1 MIILV
6 SHPHPTLYSCVESSL
21 CSVISTSSG
30 AVTHSGGELYKA
42 EIPMIGYLWNV
53 TPLTSISFWSSGAKC
68 TLFPG
73 FFTSSKYLF
82 ILDVLRMVKIQISR
96 NKIK

>member
-6 SHPHPTLYSCVESSL
+6 SHTDPTLYSCVESSL

-53 TPLTSISFWSSGAKC
+53 TPLTSSTDGLPERIVQDYDKEEG
-68 TLFPG
+68 G
-73 FFTSSKYLF
+73 
-82 ILDVLRMVKIQISR
+82 
-96 NKIK
+96 

>member
-21 CSVISTSSG
+21 CSVISTSSV

-42 EIPMIGYLWNV
+42 EIPMIVYLWNV
-53 TPLTSISFWSSGAKC
+53 TPLTSIYFWSSGAKC
-68 TLFPG
+68 TLCPG
-73 FFTSSKYLF
+73 FLHHLHMYFRCPK
-82 ILDVLRMVKIQISR
+82 DGK
-96 NKIK
+96 NADK

>member
-21 CSVISTSSG
+21 CSVIRTSSV
-30 AVTHSGGELYKA
+30 AVTHFGGELYKA

-53 TPLTSISFWSSGAKC
+53 TPLTFGHQGPNVHFAQDFYIIQI
-68 TLFPG
+68 
-73 FFTSSKYLF
+73 F

>member
-6 SHPHPTLYSCVESSL
+6 SHTDPTLYSCVESSL

-53 TPLTSISFWSSGAKC
+53 TPLTFGHQGPNVHFAQDFYI
-68 TLFPG
+68 
-73 FFTSSKYLF
+73 
-82 ILDVLRMVKIQISR
+82 I
-96 NKIK
+96 